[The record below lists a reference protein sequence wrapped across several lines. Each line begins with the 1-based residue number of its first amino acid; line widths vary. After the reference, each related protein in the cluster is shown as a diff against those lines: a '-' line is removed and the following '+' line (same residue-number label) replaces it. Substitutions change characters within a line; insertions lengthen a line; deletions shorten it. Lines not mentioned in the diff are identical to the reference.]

1 MGRSLIGI
9 YALAVCFC
17 SLMCLMIA
25 LGIGAYS
32 LVRIVAPGF
41 TLAENPGSYADE
53 QFLQWYPDKKSLPAA
68 DLAKA
73 KQASG
78 AAAVQYERRGALRML
93 VWVVIIAV
101 IDGVVYTLHWRLA
114 RQVEPRSSQAR

>member
-25 LGIGAYS
+25 LGIGGYS
-32 LVRIVAPGF
+32 LVRIAAPGF
-41 TLAENPGSYADE
+41 TLEANPGSYTDE
-53 QFLQWYPDKKSLPAA
+53 QFLQWYPQKKDLPAA

-73 KQASG
+73 KEEM
-78 AAAVQYERRGALRML
+78 AAAAAQYERRAALRML
-93 VWVVIIAV
+93 VWVLIIAV
-101 IDGVVYTLHWRLA
+101 IDGVVYVLHWRLA
-114 RQVEPRSSQAR
+114 RQVEPQAT